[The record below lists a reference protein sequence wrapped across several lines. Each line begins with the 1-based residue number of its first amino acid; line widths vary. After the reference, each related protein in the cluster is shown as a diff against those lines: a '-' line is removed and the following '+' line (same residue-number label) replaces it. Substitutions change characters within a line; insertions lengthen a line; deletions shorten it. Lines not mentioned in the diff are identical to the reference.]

1 MRRSSAHRAY
11 KVASGSISNV
21 ENLAAAL
28 GLTTLHFE
36 KLWEIPEEL
45 RYSSK
50 TIPKLSGE
58 LREVHNPCRE
68 LRIIQRRINTRIFS
82 NPDVV
87 KWPNYLYGSLPKG
100 DNPEDEFNSR
110 DYVACAK
117 LHCQAKSILKLDIKD
132 FFSNVHDDLIMGVFS
147 EVLKYPDVVSQVLTR
162 VCTYKTSLVQGAL
175 TSSYLAMLSL
185 YGAEDELVHRLRKK
199 NLIYTRFVDDI
210 TISSKVANYDFS
222 YAARLV
228 EQMLVEKGLPLNT
241 KKTIT
246 QYASLAPLTVHGLRV
261 CFAEPRLPAD
271 EVRRIRAAVQSI
283 EIVAKEKN
291 YRQTYPYRKD
301 FNRCMGRV
309 NKLARVGHNQH
320 CKFISRLHKIL
331 PLPSAREVEYVK
343 AATLKL
349 ESLYATKRESF
360 WYKKLYYRVGDRL
373 NLVGRSFPNLAKS
386 LRERLREVKPAYE

>member
-1 MRRSSAHRAY
+1 MKRSSAHRAF
-11 KVASGSISNV
+11 KVACGSISNV

-87 KWPNYLYGSLPKG
+87 KWPNYLYGSIPKG

-110 DYVACAK
+110 DYVSCAK
-117 LHCQAKSILKLDIKD
+117 LHCRAKSILKLDIKD
-132 FFSNVHDDLIMGVFS
+132 FFTNVHDDLVMEVFS
-147 EVLKYPDVVSQVLTR
+147 EVLKYPDLVSQVLTR
-162 VCTYKTSLVQGAL
+162 VCTHKSSLVQGAL

-185 YGAEDELVHRLRKK
+185 NSAEHDLVHRLRKK

-228 EQMLVEKGLPLNT
+228 EQMLVEKGLPLNS
-241 KKTIT
+241 KKTTT

-271 EVRRIRAAVQSI
+271 EVRRIRAAVQSL

-320 CKFISRLHKIL
+320 ANFVSRLHKIL
-331 PLPSAREVEYVK
+331 PLPSAREVDYVK
-343 AATLKL
+343 AATVKL
-349 ESLYATKRESF
+349 EGLYSAKRDSF

-386 LRERLREVKPAYE
+386 LRERLKEVKPTYE